1 MVMHNDLT
9 FFTNEPGRTLLD
21 RFRISLENNTQFF
34 DVLVGYFRTSGF
46 YKLYESLEDVDKI
59 RILVGISTDNKIIE
73 LIDSAHIE
81 QLELQFS
88 SKEIKDQFQTL
99 INQEY
104 DTSDDS
110 YDVEQGSRKFIE
122 FINNGKLEV
131 RAYPNGKIHAKVYI
145 IRKRGLE
152 DFGKVITGSSNFTE
166 AGLKDN
172 LEFNVELKDARD
184 VKYALEKF
192 EELWAQSIEITKEY
206 VENVSN
212 TWVRDDIS
220 PYELYLKF
228 LYEYFKEEI
237 NHDKSM
243 IKTRYLPPGF
253 KKLQYQEEAVIDAKK
268 KLEAYGGVFLA
279 DVVGLGKTYI
289 SAMLAQQLEG
299 RKLVIC
305 PPVLVEYWD
314 ETFKE
319 FNQVATV
326 VSIGKL
332 DQIIDKDYTRYD
344 YVFID
349 EAHRFRN
356 ETTQSYE
363 MIHQICAGKKVILIS
378 ATPLNNYPKD
388 IASQVY
394 LFQKRND
401 STLAVKH
408 LDSFFSK
415 INSRLKKHEKG
426 SSAYNQ
432 EVKSVSKEIR
442 ERVLQDVMV
451 RRTRKD
457 ILDNYTAD
465 LTAQNIKFPE
475 LDTPRKLVYQ
485 MDKKTETVFNEIL
498 TGIRSLTYARYK
510 SLLYLKKPSSVQ
522 SSLLVGQMNMGS
534 FMKSIL
540 VKRLESS
547 FYAFNK
553 TLGRFVE
560 SHERFIRM
568 VDEGTVWI
576 SKNQNLY
583 DYLDSGDDEALLDL
597 LDQEKAHK
605 FNSSDFKD
613 EFLSDL
619 VRDYE
624 TLRDIQKRMSQIKKD
639 PKLDK
644 FLDAI
649 QNDPALKDN
658 QIIIFTEAADTA
670 TYLAKKM
677 ETIYGDIVLQYSSA
691 SSKGMKKRIL
701 ENFDPGQKKN
711 KNDVRILI
719 TTDVLAEGVNLHR
732 CNVVINYDLPWN
744 PTRVMQRIGRINRI
758 GSPHDKIYVYN
769 FFPSSQG
776 ENAINLEANII
787 SKIHAFHETLGDDM
801 KYLSDSEE
809 ITSYGLYQ
817 ALNDKETLE
826 GTEEEFRSPLHY
838 LSIIRKIRDE
848 DPDLFEKIKK
858 LPKKSRTG
866 RNTTLLKDQATLSFF
881 KKGLLRKFYLSNEKG
896 TEEMSFFQAADLFE
910 ADLSVIAQ
918 KINRQF
924 YEQLNLN
931 KKCFFL
937 GMIQV
942 EEERPELSGKSAS
955 LVKYL
960 KALYTEKCYS
970 DFEIDYLRSIETA
983 VRQGTVAKTLVNQLL
998 KNITEKS
1005 PVDILNIL
1013 QEQLPDVYLQDKQ
1026 TDNKKDAPAEIILS
1040 EYLIGG

>member
-1 MVMHNDLT
+1 MHNDLT
-9 FFTNEPGRTLLD
+9 FFTNEAGRTLLD
-21 RFRISLENNTQFF
+21 RFKISLENNTEFF

-46 YKLYESLEDVDKI
+46 YKIYDSLEKVDKI
-59 RILVGISTDNKIIE
+59 RILVGISADNQVIE
-73 LIDSAHIE
+73 LIDSARTE
-81 QLELQFS
+81 QLKLQFS

-99 INQEY
+99 IHHEY
-104 DTSDDS
+104 ENSDDS
-110 YDVEQGSRKFIE
+110 FEVEQGARKFIE
-122 FINNGKLEV
+122 FIKAGKLEV
-131 RAYPNGKIHAKVYI
+131 RAYPHGKIHAKVYI
-145 IRKRGLE
+145 IRKRGPE

-184 VKYALEKF
+184 VSYALEKF
-192 EELWAQSIEITKEY
+192 EELWEESIEITKEY
-206 VENVSN
+206 VESVSN

-237 NHDKSM
+237 NHDKTM

-268 KLEAYGGVFLA
+268 KLEAYGGVFLS

-305 PPVLVEYWD
+305 PPVLVDYWD
-314 ETFKE
+314 DTFKE

-326 VSIGKL
+326 VSMGKL

-344 YVFID
+344 YIFID

-363 MIHQICAGKKVILIS
+363 MIHRICAGKKVVLIS

-388 IASQVY
+388 IASQLY

-408 LDSFFSK
+408 LDAFFSK
-415 INSRLKKHEKG
+415 INHRLKKHEKG
-426 SSAYNQ
+426 SSAYNR
-432 EVKSVSKEIR
+432 EIKIVSKEIR

-457 ILDNYTAD
+457 ILENYAD
-465 LTAQNIKFPE
+465 DLKAQNINFPE
-475 LDTPRKLVYQ
+475 LDTPRKLVYE
-485 MDKKTETVFNEIL
+485 MDNKTETVFNDIL
-498 TGIRSLTYARYK
+498 RGIRSLTYARYK
-510 SLLYLKKPSSVQ
+510 SLVYLKNPSSVQ
-522 SSLLVGQMNMGS
+522 STLMVGQMNMGG

-547 FYAFNK
+547 SYAFYK

-597 LDQEKAHK
+597 LEQEKAHK
-605 FNSSDFKD
+605 FSSSDFND
-613 EFLSDL
+613 DFLSDL
-619 VRDYE
+619 VNDYNI
-624 TLRDIQKRMSQIKKD
+624 LRDLQKRVAQIKND

-644 FLDAI
+644 FLDALRT
-649 QNDPALKDN
+649 DSALKDN

-670 TYLAKKM
+670 IYLADKL
-677 ETIYGDIVLQYSSA
+677 ENIYGDIVLQYSSA
-691 SSKGMKKRIL
+691 SSKGMKKKIL

-711 KNDVRILI
+711 KNDIRILI

-732 CNVVINYDLPWN
+732 SNVVLNYDLPWN

-787 SKIHAFHETLGDDM
+787 SKIHAFHEILGDDI

-809 ITSYGLYQ
+809 ITSFGLYQ

-826 GTEEEFRSPLHY
+826 GTEEEIRSPLHY
-838 LSIIRKIRDE
+838 LSIIRKIRD
-848 DPDLFEKIKK
+848 DDQDLFEKIKK

-866 RNTTLLKDQATLSFF
+866 RHTTLLNDQNTLSFF
-881 KKGLLRKFYLSNEKG
+881 KKGLLRKFYLSNGES

-910 ADLSVIAQ
+910 ADLSVPAQ

-924 YEQLNLN
+924 YQQLNQN
-931 KKCFFL
+931 KKSFVQ
-937 GMIQV
+937 GMEMEK
-942 EEERPELSGKSAS
+942 EETPELTGKSAS

-960 KALYTEKCYS
+960 KALYTEKCFA
-970 DFEIDYLRSIETA
+970 DFEVDYLRSIETA
-983 VRQGTVAKTLVNQLL
+983 VREGSVAKNLVNQLL
-998 KNITEKS
+998 KKITGKK
-1005 PVDILNIL
+1005 PVDILNIFR
-1013 QEQLPDVYLQDKQ
+1013 EELPDVYLHDQSQ
-1026 TDNKKDAPAEIILS
+1026 NKKVDLRAEIILS
-1040 EYLIGG
+1040 EYLIGGC